1 MTEGYT
7 WRDHVNSAEVYL
19 FSVKQDTGEI
29 ESTLDRRSA
38 LQAARAS
45 ITRALILLP
54 KVKDEYD
61 AA

>member
-7 WRDHVNSAEVYL
+7 WQDHIALAYGHVRDAY
-19 FSVKQDTGEI
+19 DEI
-29 ESTLDRRSA
+29 DENPVEIRSQ

-54 KVKDEYD
+54 KVRDEDD

>member
-7 WRDHVNSAEVYL
+7 YRDHIRDADRHVSGARLCDDPEEVR
-19 FSVKQDTGEI
+19 QE
-29 ESTLDRRSA
+29 

-54 KVKDEYD
+54 KVKDEDD

>member
-1 MTEGYT
+1 MDGYTYRDHMRDADMHISGARLHDDTEGI
-7 WRDHVNSAEVYL
+7 RAE
-19 FSVKQDTGEI
+19 
-29 ESTLDRRSA
+29 

-54 KVKDEYD
+54 KPAPEPEDQD

>member
-7 WRDHVNSAEVYL
+7 YRDHIRDADHHVSGARLCDDPELV
-19 FSVKQDTGEI
+19 
-29 ESTLDRRSA
+29 RSE

-54 KVKDEYD
+54 KVKDEDD